1 MARKILFEVY
11 GKQAPCGSK
20 RVITLKDGRSF
31 LIDANKNAAKWK
43 DVVAKTAK
51 AHYQG
56 PLLDGALS
64 LVVVFTIERPKN
76 HTTSKGLPSSTW
88 REYPSVMPDAT
99 KLLRGTED
107 ALTGIVWH
115 DDGQIVRQHVYKQYG
130 DAFKTTISIEEI
142 EPSAATTPAP
152 SGKPDAEKAAPTHT
166 APAAIGST
174 DTSTSGKSLKRK
186 RSKSLKHLA
195 QKIGSC

>member
-1 MARKILFEVY
+1 MARKITFEVY
-11 GKQAPCGSK
+11 GRQAPAGSK
-20 RVITLKDGRSF
+20 RAVTLKDGRTF
-31 LIDANKNAAKWK
+31 VIDANKNAAKWK

-88 REYPSVMPDAT
+88 REHPSVMPDAT

-130 DAFKTTISIEEI
+130 DEYKTTISVEEI
-142 EPSAATTPAP
+142 CPASTSTP
-152 SGKPDAEKAAPTHT
+152 PT
-166 APAAIGST
+166 GST
-174 DTSTSGKSLKRK
+174 ASTPKTAGLKPTARPAKSRTT
-186 RSKSLKHLA
+186 RATFTKS
-195 QKIGSC
+195 